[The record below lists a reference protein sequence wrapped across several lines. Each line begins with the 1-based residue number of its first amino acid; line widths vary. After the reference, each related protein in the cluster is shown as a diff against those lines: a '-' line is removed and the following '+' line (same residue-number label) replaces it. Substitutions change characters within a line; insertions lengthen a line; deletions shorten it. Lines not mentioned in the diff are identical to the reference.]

1 MSVLL
6 QFQFRQLRYFKNSPH
21 RALGTRARPEKT
33 MKQEYFVVV
42 LAHSLRGRLRRIH
55 VPHTAVYA
63 VLALALLGCFSALG
77 FVASYA
83 RMALKVANYN
93 ALKGE
98 ADNLRNR
105 YQNLEKVVSQTNA
118 QLATL
123 EIYAKEVTLA
133 YGIKQKLEGPSDIAS
148 EGKLVPTFAE
158 SLEDYNFLQGTKV
171 LSLAGRRS
179 RGLMAPAQSQPNL
192 WPVEGHLIGAFGLR
206 TDPFSGEGAMHM
218 GVDIGA
224 PTGTPVRAT
233 ADGIVIYA
241 QVESGYGKLIR
252 VDHGNGMQTYYA
264 HLSKFYVN
272 VGQDVRRGEVIGEVG
287 STGRVTAPHLHYE
300 VRMGG
305 APMNPGHFLSNAPF
319 YQAVQAHT
327 DPFLIP

>member
-1 MSVLL
+1 
-6 QFQFRQLRYFKNSPH
+6 
-21 RALGTRARPEKT
+21 

-55 VPHTAVYA
+55 IPHTAVYA

-93 ALKGE
+93 ALRRE
-98 ADNLRNR
+98 ADSLRNR
-105 YQNLEKVVSQTNA
+105 YQKLQKVVNQTND

-123 EIYAKEVTLA
+123 EVYAKEVTLA

-148 EGKLVPTFAE
+148 EGKLVPSFAE
-158 SLEDYNFLQGTKV
+158 SLEDYTFLRTTKV
-171 LSLAGRRS
+171 LSLQGHRS
-179 RGLMAPAQSQPNL
+179 RGLLTAIDSQPNL
-192 WPVEGHLIGAFGLR
+192 WPVEGRLIGAFGRR

-233 ADGIVIYA
+233 ADGVVVYA
-241 QVESGYGKLIR
+241 QMESGYGKLIR
-252 VDHGNGMQTYYA
+252 VDHGNGIQTYYA
-264 HLSKFYVN
+264 HLSQFYVN
-272 VGQDVRRGEVIGEVG
+272 VGQDVHRGEVIGAVG

-300 VRMGG
+300 VRRAG
-305 APMNPGHFLSNAPF
+305 APMNPAHFLAGAPF
-319 YQAVQAHT
+319 YQATVVHT
-327 DPFLIP
+327 DPFLNP